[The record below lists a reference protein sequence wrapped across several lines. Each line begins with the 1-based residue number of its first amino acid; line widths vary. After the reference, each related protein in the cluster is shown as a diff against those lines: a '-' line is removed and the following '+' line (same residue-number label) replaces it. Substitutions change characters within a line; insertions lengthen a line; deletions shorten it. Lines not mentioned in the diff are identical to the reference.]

1 MSKILSFVFLFFMI
15 SSCVAQVK
23 LAVQP
28 FGNGVV
34 RQDPKPDS
42 LGNYAVGD
50 TVTLTTEPSD
60 LWNFLEFKGDIVST
74 NPTVQ
79 VIMNSNKRISA
90 FFVKGNFLFA
100 RDESASAANFF
111 LLVKELIEQRRQLFN
126 RGKKERIDGGSRPQD
141 DIEVE
146 FKPISAA
153 DSLKINSNIT
163 RLLNLIQ
170 VKTDTIKAVI
180 VK

>member
-1 MSKILSFVFLFFMI
+1 MSKILSFVFMGLMI
-15 SSCVAQVK
+15 GSCVAQVQ

-28 FGNGVV
+28 FGQGSVKKT
-34 RQDPKPDS
+34 PEPDS
-42 LGNYAVGD
+42 LGFYTIGD
-50 TVTLTTEPSD
+50 TVTL
-60 LWNFLEFKGDIVST
+60 VST
-74 NPTVQ
+74 PSNLWVFSEYTGDVVSNNPTVE
-79 VIMNSNKRISA
+79 VIMDSNKRISA

-111 LLVKELIEQRRQLFN
+111 LRVKELIEQRRQLFN
-126 RGKKERIDGGSRPQD
+126 RGKKERIDGGSRPED